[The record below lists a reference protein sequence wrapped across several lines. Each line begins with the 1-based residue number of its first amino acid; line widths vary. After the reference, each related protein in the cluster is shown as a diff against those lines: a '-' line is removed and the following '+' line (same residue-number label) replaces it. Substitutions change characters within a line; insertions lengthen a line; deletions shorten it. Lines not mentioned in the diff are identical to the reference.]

1 MAGWLVLLLWL
12 APLPVAAP
20 APEAQPSKFAAPP
33 REAQRVIRYAVA
45 GRGVSERRFRQDAA
59 AVLGH
64 PRGWGLG
71 GRVQFRQVRRNAHFR
86 LYLAAPDHLPALGCW
101 DTNYSCR
108 AGDRVVIN
116 AERWK
121 HGVPSWGRSLR
132 DYRTMVINHE
142 VGHWLG
148 FGHRGCV
155 AAGRRAPVMMQ
166 QSKGTSACFENPW
179 PLADERAEIR
189 RRLSTSWRP

>member
-12 APLPVAAP
+12 SPLPLAAP
-20 APEAQPSKFAAPP
+20 APEAEPPKPAAPP
-33 REAQRVIRYAVA
+33 REAERVIRYAVA
-45 GRGVSERRFRQDAA
+45 GRGVSARRFREDAA
-59 AVLGH
+59 AVLAH
-64 PRGWGLG
+64 SRGWSLG

-86 LYLAAPDHLPALGCW
+86 LYLAAPDQLPALGCW

-116 AERWK
+116 ARRWK
-121 HGVPSWGRSLR
+121 SGVPSWGESLR

-148 FGHRGCV
+148 FGHRDCV
-155 AAGRRAPVMMQ
+155 AAGRPAPVMMQ
-166 QSKGTSACFENPW
+166 QSKGTGACLENPW

-189 RRLSTSWRP
+189 RRLKTSWRP